1 MKKLVMLF
9 ANREVGCDEDSG
21 EDLYACMIRKLQM
34 EESEAR
40 QNKEKE
46 ETRKATFGS
55 KQGLQVIVD
64 KHSNLDSVG
73 TIFGNDN
80 GFKVYIGQPSSFPML
95 TNDRLT
101 LSTGKDKKIRYH
113 LG

>member
-1 MKKLVMLF
+1 MIRLIILNV
-9 ANREVGCDEDSG
+9 NRENGCDEESG
-21 EDLYACMIRKLQM
+21 EGLYSCMIRRLQM

-40 QNKEKE
+40 REGKE

-80 GFKVYIGQPSSFPML
+80 SFKVHIGQPTSFPML
-95 TNDRLT
+95 TFDRLT
-101 LSTGKDKKIRYH
+101 LPTGKD
-113 LG
+113 

>member
-1 MKKLVMLF
+1 MLHP
-9 ANREVGCDEDSG
+9 NREDVCDDDSG
-21 EDLYACMIRKLQM
+21 EDLYACMIRRLQM

-40 QNKEKE
+40 QVKKKEE
-46 ETRKATFGS
+46 ETRKANFGS
-55 KQGLQVIVD
+55 RQGLQVIVD
-64 KHSNLDSVG
+64 QHSNLDSVG

-95 TNDRLT
+95 TGDRLT
-101 LSTGKDKKIRYH
+101 LSTGKDKKIRYC

>member
-1 MKKLVMLF
+1 MKRLMIMPNL
-9 ANREVGCDEDSG
+9 NREDGCDEESG
-21 EDLYACMIRKLQM
+21 TGEELYSCMIRRLQM

-40 QNKEKE
+40 EGKEKD

-55 KQGLQVIVD
+55 KQGLQVIMD
-64 KHSNLDSVG
+64 QHSNLDSVG

-80 GFKVYIGQPSSFPML
+80 GFKVYIGQPTSFPML

-101 LSTGKDKKIRYH
+101 LSTGKD
-113 LG
+113 

>member
-1 MKKLVMLF
+1 
-9 ANREVGCDEDSG
+9 
-21 EDLYACMIRKLQM
+21 M

-40 QNKEKE
+40 QDEGKE

-64 KHSNLDSVG
+64 QHSNLDSVG

-80 GFKVYIGQPSSFPML
+80 SFMVHIGQPTSFPML
-95 TNDRLT
+95 TYDRLT
-101 LSTGKDKKIRYH
+101 LPTGKD
-113 LG
+113 

>member
-9 ANREVGCDEDSG
+9 ANREEGCDEDSG
-21 EDLYACMIRKLQM
+21 EDLYACMIRRLQM

-40 QNKEKE
+40 REGKE

-80 GFKVYIGQPSSFPML
+80 GFKVYIGQPTSFPML

-101 LSTGKDKKIRYH
+101 LSTGRNW
-113 LG
+113 LNLS